1 MGKSRAQPAK
11 KVLPLIT
18 VREAREVYGCSRSTV
33 YRWIDRGRLEKVGN
47 VPGHDDYQEQA
58 VLLLQVTDEEL
69 VEQLQ
74 SWVERRA
81 KRGKEPQFLSQRLD
95 ISDINHLAAAVREAS
110 KPKKPEAPAEEPK
123 LPAEIAALLDRL
135 SEESRARGELLAE
148 IDRLQHRTPP
158 TTEQIQETLREV
170 EQLESSVLD
179 PEEEAPPQAEAPQ
192 ELPKKLPKRKLP
204 KKSPRSPSS
213 NSRKSSRDRRATARH
228 KKRWRKRSTG
238 AISSIRNSNSKAP
251 NPSPP
256 WI

>member
-1 MGKSRAQPAK
+1 
-11 KVLPLIT
+11 
-18 VREAREVYGCSRSTV
+18 
-33 YRWIDRGRLEKVGN
+33 
-47 VPGHDDYQEQA
+47 
-58 VLLLQVTDEEL
+58 LLLQVTDEEL

-192 ELPKKLPKRKLP
+192 EEAPQEEAPQEESTEPEQQQQEELQGS
-204 KKSPRSPSS
+204 KSDSAPQEAVEEEIDW
-213 NSRKSSRDRRATARH
+213 RDFLDQELELQ
-228 KKRWRKRSTG
+228 S
-238 AISSIRNSNSKAP
+238 P